1 MIRAELSVALIAIL
15 LGGISLVH
23 AIFRS
28 LQAAL
33 AKRSIKLTVAG
44 VTITFNPDNPQEF
57 DAAVLAA
64 KAAQRG
70 KKEDGAE
77 PSIGSSK
84 EGAS

>member
-44 VTITFNPDNPQEF
+44 VTIRF
-57 DAAVLAA
+57 
-64 KAAQRG
+64 
-70 KKEDGAE
+70 
-77 PSIGSSK
+77 
-84 EGAS
+84 